1 MTSIEQSIKAGY
13 AKLFSASDWSLFKQ
27 FADSYLREAAYLKKK
42 DMGVA
47 EKLKLLARNSRKRML
62 IGIGTELLLK
72 AAYLK
77 NGYAINKLA
86 AKSTLVFPFTL
97 KAAATAKVKL
107 TETETFMLN
116 DLIEHFHQ
124 VIQLPHPD
132 VVRKGL
138 RIAKVFRNKEGHVVT
153 PAHTFDQSNYRNIEA
168 SLTLIYQVAFGQTLT
183 VRFSVAPNE
192 KAAWTITK
200 LGNLAP

>member
-1 MTSIEQSIKAGY
+1 MSSIEQSIKAGY
-13 AKLFSASDWSLFKQ
+13 AKLFSASDWSLFKE

-42 DMGVA
+42 DLGVA

-77 NGYAINKLA
+77 NGYAINKPA

-97 KAAATAKVKL
+97 KSVATAKVKL

-124 VIQLPHPD
+124 VIQLPHPG

-153 PAHTFDQSNYRNIEA
+153 SAHTFDQSNYRDIEA
-168 SLTLIYQVAFGQTLT
+168 SLTLIYRVAFGQTLT

-192 KAAWTITK
+192 KAAWT
-200 LGNLAP
+200 AS

>member
-132 VVRKGL
+132 VVR
-138 RIAKVFRNKEGHVVT
+138 NKEGHVVT

>member
-1 MTSIEQSIKAGY
+1 MSNIEQSIKAGY
-13 AKLFSASDWSLFKQ
+13 AKLFTASDWSLFRQ

-42 DMGVA
+42 DMGVT
-47 EKLKLLARNSRKRML
+47 ENLKLLARNSRKRML

-77 NGYAINKLA
+77 NGYAINKPP
-86 AKSTLVFPFTL
+86 AKSTLVFPFTF
-97 KAAATAKVKL
+97 KTVATAKVAL
-107 TETETFMLN
+107 TETDTFMLN
-116 DLIEHFHQ
+116 DLIEHLHQ
-124 VIQLPHPD
+124 VIQLANPD

-153 PAHTFDQSNYRNIEA
+153 SAHKFDQSNYRDIEA
-168 SLTLIYQVAFGQTLT
+168 SLILTYHVAFGQSLT

-192 KAAWTITK
+192 KAAWRIMALAK
-200 LGNLAP
+200 LAP